1 MPSAIIELNDFSY
14 KIDGKTILKE
24 LCCTI
29 YKGEHLSI
37 IGPNGAGKTTLI
49 KCIANIL
56 QDGSGTITLKGQL
69 LNTYNPKA
77 LAKIISYVPQ
87 AEGANFPFTVSE
99 FVLLSRYPHLNPFT
113 SPTKE
118 DFKAVHQALKQTD
131 TLDFEHRKMNT
142 LSGGQKQRVLIAA
155 ALAQQ
160 AEIIL
165 LDEPT
170 TFLDPKHQSD
180 ILHLLKS
187 MHEQRDITII
197 SVTHDINHAAT
208 LSNRILALKEG
219 TLAFLGSIDACMTN
233 ETLQPIYD
241 KEFLFIKHPV
251 SHLPIVIPETL

>member
-14 KIDGKTILKE
+14 EINGKSILKD

-56 QDGSGTITLKGQL
+56 QDGAGTMTLKGQP
-69 LNTYNPKA
+69 LNTYPPKA

-87 AEGANFPFTVSE
+87 AEEANFPFTVSE
-99 FVLLSRYPHLNPFT
+99 FVLLSRYPHLSPFT
-113 SPTKE
+113 SPTQE
-118 DFKAVHQALKQTD
+118 DFKAVRQALEQTD
-131 TLDFEHRKMNT
+131 TLEFEHRKMNT

-180 ILHLLKS
+180 ILHLLKA
-187 MHEQRDITII
+187 MHEEHDITII

-219 TLAFLGSIDACMTN
+219 TLAFLGSIEECMTN
-233 ETLQPIYD
+233 ETLQPIYN

-251 SHLPIVIPETL
+251 SNLPIVIPETL